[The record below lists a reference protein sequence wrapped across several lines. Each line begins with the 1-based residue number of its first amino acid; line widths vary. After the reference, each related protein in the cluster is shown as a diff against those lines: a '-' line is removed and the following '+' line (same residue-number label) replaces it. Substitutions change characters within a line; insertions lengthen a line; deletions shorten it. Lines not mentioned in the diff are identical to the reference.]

1 MQYASTT
8 ALVTGASSGLGE
20 EFARRFAARGAD
32 LVLVA
37 RRQDALERLATDIR
51 HSSGRQ
57 VHVVAADLSAPGAG
71 DALVATLAERG
82 LPVHTLVNNAG
93 LGKTA
98 PFAESSADDVHD
110 QIGLNIGAVV
120 DLTHGLLPQLLASG
134 RGALLNVAS
143 LTAYSPTPNMAVYAA
158 SKAFVLRFTEALAYE
173 LRDTGLKVLAL
184 APGPTRTGFYAA
196 SGTAE
201 NGVRFQQPSQVVT
214 TAFKALDRARTPVSV
229 VSGSQNQ
236 LSSRVLGL
244 LPRRTVLR
252 LMAG

>member
-1 MQYASTT
+1 MQYAQTT
-8 ALVTGASSGLGE
+8 ALITGASSGLGE
-20 EFARRFAARGAD
+20 EFARQLAGRGAD

-37 RRQDALERLATDIR
+37 RRHDVLERLAADIR

-57 VHVVAADLSAPGAG
+57 VHVIASDLSAPGAG
-71 DALVATLAERG
+71 DALIATLAERG
-82 LPVHTLVNNAG
+82 LSVDTLVNNAG

-98 PFAESSADDVHD
+98 PFGESPAADVHD
-110 QIGLNIGAVV
+110 QIGLNVTAVV

-134 RGALLNVAS
+134 RGALLNIAS

-173 LRDTGLKVLAL
+173 LRGSGLSVLAL
-184 APGPTRTGFYAA
+184 SPGPTRTGFYAA

-201 NGVRFQQPSQVVT
+201 TGVRFQRPAEVV
-214 TAFKALDRARTPVSV
+214 AVALKSLDRAQTPVSV
-229 VSGSQNQ
+229 VSGWQNR

-252 LMAG
+252 MMAG

>member
-1 MQYASTT
+1 MQYASST
-8 ALVTGASSGLGE
+8 ALITGASSGLGE

-32 LVLVA
+32 LILVA
-37 RRQDALERLATDIR
+37 RRQDVLERLAVDIR

-71 DALVATLAERG
+71 DAVVATLAKRG
-82 LPVHTLVNNAG
+82 LRVDTLVNNAG
-93 LGKTA
+93 LGKTE
-98 PFAESSADDVHD
+98 PFAASSADDVHT
-110 QIGLNIGAVV
+110 QIGLNVGAVV
-120 DLTHGLLPQLLASG
+120 DLTHGLLPQLVASASG
-134 RGALLNVAS
+134 ALINVAS

-173 LRDTGLKVLAL
+173 VRDTGLTVLAVS
-184 APGPTRTGFYAA
+184 PGPTRTGFYAA
-196 SGTAE
+196 SGTTE

-214 TAFKALDRARTPVSV
+214 TAFKALDRTRPPVSV
-229 VSGSQNQ
+229 VSGPQNR

-244 LPRRTVLR
+244 LPRRMVLR